1 MSLWFFMALMTAAAV
16 FAVLWPLGRGKA
28 VASGSDVAVY
38 RDQLTEL
45 DRDLNA
51 GLVGATEAEAARIEI
66 SRRLLAAD
74 GRAGGS
80 FAAPDARAGRKLAVI
95 AALILLPVAAV
106 ATYWHLGSP
115 ALPGAPVVARQQ
127 TPLEGR
133 PIDALVAQVEAYLA
147 NNPED
152 GRGWEVLAPVYLR
165 LGRYDDAVKARRAAL
180 RLNGASAVREAD
192 LGEAL
197 VYAANGIV
205 TADAI
210 EAFRRAI
217 GLDAKEH
224 KARYFLALALEQ
236 DGKTTEAAAAYR
248 TLLAEA
254 PPGAGWGEVVRRALA
269 RVATGGPTQDDIAGA
284 ENLSPEERAAMVR
297 GMVERLA
304 ARLAEDGNDPEG
316 WLRLIR
322 AYVVL
327 NDPEKARAAAID
339 ARKAANGDAAALERI
354 NALVKSL
361 GLET

>member
-51 GLVGATEAEAARIEI
+51 GLVGAAEAEAARIEI

-80 FAAPDARAGRKLAVI
+80 AAPHARGGRKPAVI

-106 ATYWHLGSP
+106 VTYWHLGSP
-115 ALPGAPVVARQQ
+115 ALPGAPVMARQQ

-133 PIDALVAQVEAYLA
+133 PIDALVAQVEAHLA
-147 NNPED
+147 NSPED

-205 TADAI
+205 TAEAI

-217 GLDAKEH
+217 GLDPKEH

-236 DGKTTEAAAAYR
+236 DGKTAEAATAYR
-248 TLLAEA
+248 ALLAEA
-254 PPGAGWGEVVRRALA
+254 PPGAGWVEVVRRALA
-269 RVATGGPTQDDIAGA
+269 RVAPGGPTEGDIAGA

-297 GMVERLA
+297 GMVDRLA

-327 NDPEKARAAAID
+327 NDPEKARAAAGN
-339 ARKAANGDAAALERI
+339 ARKAANGDTARLERI

-361 GLET
+361 GLKS